1 MNRRLLTLLAVLAIL
16 AAGCGS
22 DTIAEQIIESNDGI
36 TDVNIDDDEVTIEFD
51 DEEGGGSLTFG
62 GGEIPDGLPIP
73 VPGGGTVQTSF
84 EQSGS
89 YAVGLAYPG
98 EDFDDL
104 AEFYGDWVASQDA
117 QNVSTSST
125 TNPRSQ
131 SWFGERADGEFIIT
145 LVEVPDGSGNPTVQV
160 SLNWT
165 TAG

>member
-1 MNRRLLTLLAVLAIL
+1 MTRRLLTLCAVLAIV
-16 AAGCGS
+16 AAACGS
-22 DTIAEQIIESNDGI
+22 DTIAEQIIEGNDGI
-36 TDVNIDDDEVTIEFD
+36 TDVNIDDGEVTVEFD
-51 DEEGGGSLTFG
+51 DEEGGGSLTVG
-62 GGEIPDGLPIP
+62 GGDIPDGFPIP
-73 VPGGGTVQTSF
+73 VPDGGTVQTSF

-104 AEFYGDWVASQDA
+104 TGFYDDWVASQEA
-117 QNVSTSST
+117 ENVSTSST

-131 SWFGERADGEFIIT
+131 SWYGERADGEFVIT

-165 TAG
+165 AAG